1 MKLLLLFFLATT
13 FSTHA
18 QKRIHYWN
26 DDLKAVTKAE
36 HATLPGYNLKFELD
50 TAVVIVKVMSRKNGK
65 ISSDLL
71 TKIRSGL
78 SQTSGVAIAQDDT
91 IVIHYH
97 PGADRCNS
105 SGNLKHGTERMRKY
119 MKKLQKQPKVKGFFV
134 YKDPGNTK
142 SYGKHIPWIQDPG
155 QLVERCFFRIHYGCS
170 SAVIIW
176 PDGSYHAI
184 RGEHDKAHV
193 FSQLA
198 IGPEKSQV
206 TQKP

>member
-1 MKLLLLFFLATT
+1 MKYLLILCFALA
-13 FSTHA
+13 FPAQA
-18 QKRIHYWN
+18 QKKTYYWN
-26 DDLKAVTKAE
+26 DDLQRVTAAE
-36 HATLPGYNLKFELD
+36 HATLPGYDRKFELD
-50 TAVVIVKVMSRKNGK
+50 TAFVIVKVMGRKNGK
-65 ISSDLL
+65 IASDLL
-71 TKIRSGL
+71 EKIRSGL
-78 SQTSGVAIAQDDT
+78 SQTSGVAIAEDDT

-105 SGNLKHGTERMRKY
+105 SGNLKRQTERMRKY
-119 MKKLQKQPKVKGFFV
+119 MKKLQKHPKVKGFFV
-134 YKDPGNTK
+134 YKDPGNTE
-142 SYGKHIPWIQDPG
+142 SYGKHIPWIQDPD
-155 QLVERCFFRIHYGCS
+155 QLVERCFFRIHYGCG
-170 SAVIIW
+170 SAVIMW